1 MVIGGINSLIRNLCE
16 IQTNLSFMAAKN
28 QYKQVKDVGLISA
41 ITEQQIKDEH
51 SWLTYLT
58 YCKNML

>member
-51 SWLTYLT
+51 S
-58 YCKNML
+58 